1 MTNIKVLLHD
11 GTEITTTVDSFDPNA
26 LAETIN
32 NREVLMVPIGN
43 TIVNKTSIKVIEPV
57 ESAS

>member
-1 MTNIKVLLHD
+1 MNIKILLHD
-11 GTEITTTVDSFDPNA
+11 GTEITTTVDIFDPNA

-43 TIVNKTSIKVIEPV
+43 AIVNKTAIKVIEPT
-57 ESAS
+57 ENAAQ